1 MGLHEIKKLG
11 VRMWGEMAQIM
22 YTHVSKCNNNKIKLK
37 IEKFNKSII
46 YLDKS
51 KCGGDKR
58 EKERRLKK
66 IRNEEEGI

>member
-51 KCGGDKR
+51 KCGGDR
-58 EKERRLKK
+58 EREGKK
-66 IRNEEEGI
+66 TQKN